1 MVKNHIS
8 PQGNVIFGGNFERVV
23 CQAGLWLLSY
33 GGGGTFGG
41 TADAPQLLSRVEVLF
56 FFLHVCVCSNAHT
69 IIFYASV
76 TVREFWIFPPDSVV
90 NTHRH
95 THRICHMCADVSSFP
110 LTVAISVLPYHSL
123 SFLLFFFFSPVFLY
137 LCFFLFFSQQ
147 HFLFSPLSLWI
158 VPMSFINSSP
168 TEGREGG
175 SPMLRY
181 TVEWAA
187 CYTTRSV
194 SVRQLHKDGKCYGHR
209 RGALVTFMFCIFTA
223 IRE

>member
-1 MVKNHIS
+1 MWFLVGTLSGWFVK
-8 PQGNVIFGGNFERVV
+8 QVFDFYLMEVE
-23 CQAGLWLLSY
+23 ALLE
-33 GGGGTFGG
+33 
-41 TADAPQLLSRVEVLF
+41 APLMLHSCLVEWKYCF

-175 SPMLRY
+175 SPVLRY

>member
-8 PQGNVIFGGNFERVV
+8 PQGNVIFGGNFERVF

-137 LCFFLFFSQQ
+137 LCFFYSFPSSTFYF
-147 HFLFSPLSLWI
+147 HLSLCE
-158 VPMSFINSSP
+158 SSP
-168 TEGREGG
+168 CHSSIPHQQRAERAGHPCWDTLWSEQPVTPREVCLLDNYTRTANVTVTEEVL
-175 SPMLRY
+175 SLRLCF
-181 TVEWAA
+181 VFL
-187 CYTTRSV
+187 
-194 SVRQLHKDGKCYGHR
+194 QL
-209 RGALVTFMFCIFTA
+209 
-223 IRE
+223 

>member
-137 LCFFLFFSQQ
+137 LCFFFILF
-147 HFLFSPLSLWI
+147 PAALS
-158 VPMSFINSSP
+158 
-168 TEGREGG
+168 
-175 SPMLRY
+175 
-181 TVEWAA
+181 
-187 CYTTRSV
+187 
-194 SVRQLHKDGKCYGHR
+194 
-209 RGALVTFMFCIFTA
+209 IFTSLFVNRPHVIHQFLTNRGQRGRVTRA
-223 IRE
+223 EIHCGVSSLLHHEKCVC